1 MRIDRSRLLRSAG
14 LSDLADAELRFGAR
28 TDAQPALAA
37 MEIAGAAD
45 APYLGMRAM
54 KSLAPDYLSRSLND
68 GPRQFWEY
76 LFPLP
81 YRAEL
86 TTDAKAHNLD
96 PYLVAGLIRQE
107 SEFNPGAISSANANG
122 LMQVRLGTGRDF
134 SRAVGIPRLT
144 VNMLLQ
150 PAPNLKIGTAV
161 FRSMLDQNGGSL
173 ERTLAGYNAGPRHAA
188 EWFSWNN
195 YREPAEFV
203 ESIPF
208 TETRDYVQAVIRNGE
223 MYRRLYGQ

>member
-1 MRIDRSRLLRSAG
+1 M
-14 LSDLADAELRFGAR
+14 
-28 TDAQPALAA
+28 
-37 MEIAGAAD
+37 
-45 APYLGMRAM
+45 
-54 KSLAPDYLSRSLND
+54 
-68 GPRQFWEY
+68 
-76 LFPLP
+76 P

-86 TTDAKAHNLD
+86 TTDARAHSLD
-96 PYLVAGLIRQE
+96 PFLVAGLIRQE
-107 SEFNPGAISSANANG
+107 SEFNPAAISPANANG

-173 ERTLAGYNAGPRHAA
+173 ERTLAGYNAGPRHAT
-188 EWFSWNN
+188 EWSSWNN